1 MYCFMHM
8 RGKTVC
14 KFSVKMKIQVVSIFS
29 KTNRLLYSTT
39 TLESTFRGITVGLA
53 LARSRYLIVA
63 RDPYLEVA
71 TVAIPYSVQYLSLL
85 LYTCAR
91 TMQYCTVWHAGCF
104 RHVDVDKATYVDE
117 SSREP
122 RAESRVAYLGT
133 GTVHGT

>member
-53 LARSRYLIVA
+53 LDLVDLDQNVSNEYTLLFTPCALL
-63 RDPYLEVA
+63 DL
-71 TVAIPYSVQYLSLL
+71 VQYLLDL
-85 LYTCAR
+85 
-91 TMQYCTVWHAGCF
+91 
-104 RHVDVDKATYVDE
+104 AT
-117 SSREP
+117 
-122 RAESRVAYLGT
+122 
-133 GTVHGT
+133 

>member
-53 LARSRYLIVA
+53 LATTRTQSFAAHIEGLVMSDARY
-63 RDPYLEVA
+63 A
-71 TVAIPYSVQYLSLL
+71 TL
-85 LYTCAR
+85 
-91 TMQYCTVWHAGCF
+91 TM
-104 RHVDVDKATYVDE
+104 R
-117 SSREP
+117 
-122 RAESRVAYLGT
+122 
-133 GTVHGT
+133 